1 MGPRLTKLMAAA
13 IVIGAL
19 LMTALFLFVLYD
31 TPEEDPVRE
40 SPRIYI
46 IHGDLPYPEENT
58 MHYITEEG
66 EVIVY
71 AGENK

>member
-1 MGPRLTKLMAAA
+1 MGPRLTKLMAAF
-13 IVIGAL
+13 VIGVL
-19 LMTALFLFVLYD
+19 LMTALFLFALYD

-66 EVIVY
+66 ELIFY
-71 AGENK
+71 AGKNK